1 MEKHINV
8 ISAISNKEV
17 DQRFVGNTAQE
28 RDLLIALIE
37 SQLADVGGGEDGPA
51 W

>member
-1 MEKHINV
+1 MEKQISV

-17 DQRFVGNTAQE
+17 DQHMTCNTAQE
-28 RDLLIALIE
+28 RDMLIALIE
-37 SQLADVGGGEDGPA
+37 SQLTYVGGGENSPC

>member
-1 MEKHINV
+1 MEKQISV

-17 DQRFVGNTAQE
+17 DQHTTCNTAQE
-28 RDLLIALIE
+28 RDVLIALIE